1 MDHTKPGPF
10 ADKMDLENELTNK
23 FLSGEMSFAEYSS
36 EWYEHDDEE
45 EAGARSPEQ
54 PAQAAGRALV
64 RRRKGTRLTPALL
77 GLMGEANL
85 RFVRGDKETAEK
97 MCHEIIKQV
106 PNAPEPYQ
114 TLAQIYE
121 NDPDKSMQFSLLA
134 AHLSPS
140 DATEW
145 LRLAA
150 LSKQRNDVK
159 QEMLCYTQAI
169 KADPHNLAN
178 HMKRLELFISLEE
191 AKYPVHTLCL
201 SRVKCYHKIAT
212 SMPPTEGE
220 TIMKY
225 AKMAATLY
233 HNNNELENALV
244 VMTAA
249 YNKCANLFSMED
261 TNIFLELL
269 ISQKQYQTC
278 IEVFVANAGVEIEA
292 EIQTIEN
299 AYHMLEE
306 QTNYLNCTLPN
317 SLPIDLKS
325 KLLVCFI
332 HLGATNL
339 VETLLADFLTNNVE
353 KAGDLYMDIEEALS
367 SVGLHHLA
375 LKLLEPLV
383 QNPSFDLGAVWL
395 KHAECLYNLGRQ
407 NEAIDSYYKVLQH
420 APQHAEARRRVFVIL
435 ESQGRV
441 DEALDILQQDYKYV
455 VSASLLYEHC
465 CALKK
470 YGRMLKYL
478 QNCSLFPVMR
488 LLLPALD
495 RERGAYHLKETSLG
509 STLVRVLALPPT
521 SADAL
526 RLTSYRSVGNAQDSD
541 LAGVAYFV
549 LKNRFARQPGSLTVK
564 DANEVLD
571 KIANAQVGGK
581 ARVLDEAFGTVFRQL
596 SADQL
601 KWFLRIVLKDLR
613 LRIGHA
619 RILAAM
625 HPDAPEYYDSCSNLL
640 KTCSELEPG
649 SARPLELGVQ
659 VFCAVSPMLSER
671 LDVTRVL
678 RLPPA
683 SYIVEDKF
691 DGERFQIHMQDGVF
705 EYFSRKGHS
714 YGQHYGTGDDSG
726 LLTPQLRAGLA
737 PGVTSVVL
745 DGEMM
750 GWHKQRQLF
759 GSKGMSF
766 DVKKI
771 TVNSA
776 FQPCFCAF
784 DVLHYNGRNLAGP
797 GPADA
802 GGAPLRERLAILD
815 SIITD
820 VPGVLLRSKR
830 RPVTDL
836 SEILEALN
844 RAIEDQEEGI
854 VVKDLDSYY
863 LANRRNAGWY
873 KVKPEYTEGTMVEL
887 DLVVVGAEEASDKR
901 RGRARSFHVAC
912 ADGAPGCP
920 HRWVVVGR
928 VATGLTFEQRET
940 LCATLERHWVSR
952 RHAPPPACLVFNKE
966 KPDFWV
972 MPEHSIILQVRAT
985 ELIRSTD
992 FGTSHTLRFPRV
1004 TAVRDDK
1011 PTTDAMPLVEF
1022 NALVKD
1028 GSVVKLSKRPVAEE
1042 ALETGAAAP
1051 RRKRTARALEVPA
1064 QFRTQPIQDVE
1075 VVSAAL
1081 RGREI
1086 CVVSGDE
1093 ASSKA
1098 DLVRMVRSH
1107 GGRHVENVGPS
1118 TWCCVAGRRVFRAHS
1133 AQARDVDIASAAWLR
1148 SLQPSD
1154 VPAELTPLDLLTASR
1169 STKLNMCHRYDRFG
1183 DSYVDATD
1191 EETLRRCFMKVDEVS
1206 DEDII
1211 RHSCS
1216 HYTC

>member
-1 MDHTKPGPF
+1 MSGP
-10 ADKMDLENELTNK
+10 
-23 FLSGEMSFAEYSS
+23 
-36 EWYEHDDEE
+36 W
-45 EAGARSPEQ
+45 P
-54 PAQAAGRALV
+54 P
-64 RRRKGTRLTPALL
+64 
-77 GLMGEANL
+77 
-85 RFVRGDKETAEK
+85 
-97 MCHEIIKQV
+97 
-106 PNAPEPYQ
+106 APEP
-114 TLAQIYE
+114 
-121 NDPDKSMQFSLLA
+121 
-134 AHLSPS
+134 
-140 DATEW
+140 
-145 LRLAA
+145 
-150 LSKQRNDVK
+150 
-159 QEMLCYTQAI
+159 
-169 KADPHNLAN
+169 
-178 HMKRLELFISLEE
+178 
-191 AKYPVHTLCL
+191 
-201 SRVKCYHKIAT
+201 
-212 SMPPTEGE
+212 
-220 TIMKY
+220 
-225 AKMAATLY
+225 
-233 HNNNELENALV
+233 
-244 VMTAA
+244 
-249 YNKCANLFSMED
+249 
-261 TNIFLELL
+261 
-269 ISQKQYQTC
+269 
-278 IEVFVANAGVEIEA
+278 EA
-292 EIQTIEN
+292 EAVPAEDMPFAQ
-299 AYHMLEE
+299 L
-306 QTNYLNCTLPN
+306 C
-317 SLPIDLKS
+317 D
-325 KLLVCFI
+325 
-332 HLGATNL
+332 
-339 VETLLADFLTNNVE
+339 
-353 KAGDLYMDIEEALS
+353 
-367 SVGLHHLA
+367 
-375 LKLLEPLV
+375 LLERLHKRKKEWSEQDNILTAFFDEFRLV
-383 QNPSFDLGAVWL
+383 A
-395 KHAECLYNLGRQ
+395 
-407 NEAIDSYYKVLQH
+407 
-420 APQHAEARRRVFVIL
+420 ARIT
-435 ESQGRV
+435 G
-441 DEALDILQQDYKYV
+441 
-455 VSASLLYEHC
+455 
-465 CALKK
+465 KK
-470 YGRMLKYL
+470 
-478 QNCSLFPVMR
+478 NCSLFPVMR

-526 RLTSYRSVGNAQDSD
+526 RLTSYRSVSNAQDSD

-564 DANEVLD
+564 DVNEVLD

-659 VFCAVSPMLSER
+659 VFFAVSPMLSER

-683 SYIVEDKF
+683 AYIVEEKF
-691 DGERFQIHMQDGVF
+691 DGERFQIHIQDGVF

-714 YGQHYGTGDDSG
+714 YGQHFGTGDDNG
-726 LLTPQLRAGLA
+726 LLTPKLRQGLA
-737 PGVTSVVL
+737 PGVRSVVL

-750 GWHKQRQLF
+750 GWHKQRQVF
-759 GSKGMSF
+759 GTKGMSF

-771 TVNSA
+771 TENSA

-784 DVLHYNGRNLAGP
+784 DVLHYNGRGLAGA
-797 GPADA
+797 GGGGGAGA
-802 GGAPLRERLAILD
+802 GGGGAPLRDRLAVLD

-830 RPVTDL
+830 RTVTDR

-854 VVKDLDSYY
+854 VVKDLDSHY

-912 ADGAPGCP
+912 ADSGVPGRP

-928 VATGLTFEQRET
+928 VASGLTFEQREG
-940 LCATLERHWVSR
+940 LCARLERHWVSR
-952 RHAPPPACLVFNKE
+952 RRAPPPACLVFNKE
-966 KPDFWV
+966 KPDFWL

-1011 PTTDAMPLVEF
+1011 PTTDAMPLAEF

-1028 GSVVKLSKRPVAEE
+1028 RSVVKLSKRRVSAA
-1042 ALETGAAAP
+1042 ALEAAAGTGAAPPAPPAPPALPGAAPPAPPAPPGAAAAPEP
-1051 RRKRTARALEVPA
+1051 RRKRTARVLEVPDH
-1064 QFRTQPIQDVE
+1064 FRTTSIQDVE

-1081 RGREI
+1081 KGREV

-1098 DLVRMVRSH
+1098 DLVRAVRSH

-1118 TWCCVAGRRVFRAHS
+1118 TWCCVAGRKVFRAHS
-1133 AQARDVDIASAAWLR
+1133 AQARDVDLASAAWLR
-1148 SLQPSD
+1148 SLPPSD
-1154 VPAELTPLDLLTASR
+1154 TPVELTPLDLLTACR
-1169 STKLNMCHRYDRFG
+1169 TTKFNMCRRYDRFG

-1191 EETLRRCFMKVDEVS
+1191 EDTLRRCFMKVDEEPEIHLTRTEMLQLDRVLFGDQHPFSFLRNCALHFPTPTTTTIVARMYGASVVEPHNASLTHVVLPRGSDKAAVS
-1206 DEDII
+1206 RAERIGRGLVVSEDWLDACVEEREYVNEKPFLFNCIDL
-1211 RHSCS
+1211 
-1216 HYTC
+1216 YVP